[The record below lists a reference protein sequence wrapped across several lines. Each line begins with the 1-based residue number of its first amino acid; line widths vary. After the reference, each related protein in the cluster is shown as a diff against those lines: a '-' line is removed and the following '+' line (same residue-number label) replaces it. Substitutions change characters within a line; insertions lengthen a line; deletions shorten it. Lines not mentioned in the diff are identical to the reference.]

1 MKILIFEPE
10 LSGHHLEYL
19 HHYYEGA
26 LNRSE
31 NDYVFLVP
39 RKFEQVKELY
49 EWTPSSSIDIRYID
63 EKYDEY
69 LSATNVY
76 VLGWKV
82 SKVLKDYVKEIKP
95 DKVILTTIMQFI
107 PFICWLLP
115 NSVKVKGIMY
125 KIYLYEKDRMS
136 FFRLLA
142 ERFRFWTAARSAV
155 IESIYVLNDEDSSE
169 EFNAI
174 YHTDKFKF
182 IPDPVPEIDITKCS
196 NIREDLNIPSEHKV
210 YLHFGSMG
218 ERKGTLEI
226 LKAIEL
232 SDNSELNNATFIF
245 AGKLDK
251 GIKDEFVSLQD
262 RLRNRV
268 NILIFD
274 QFCSYEFLF
283 NLCYTCDVILM
294 PYKLTSLSSGVVG
307 YASVFGKPVIGP
319 SDGLI
324 GNLIRKYNIGY
335 CLPKITADEIK
346 QAFSAN
352 IVISENSYMEN
363 NSLSSF
369 INVILG

>member
-1 MKILIFEPE
+1 MKILIFEPT

-31 NDYVFLVP
+31 NDYVFMVP
-39 RKFEQVKELY
+39 RKFEQFKELY
-49 EWTPSSSIDIRYID
+49 EWPFSSNIDIRYID
-63 EKYDEY
+63 EKYDGD
-69 LSATNVY
+69 LSVSNIY
-76 VLGWKV
+76 ILGWKT
-82 SKVLKDYVKEIKP
+82 SKILRDYVREIKP

-115 NSVKVKGIMY
+115 NSVKVRGIMY
-125 KIYLYEKDRMS
+125 KIYLYEKNRMS

-142 ERFRFWTAARSAV
+142 ERFRFWVAARSAI

-182 IPDPVPEIDITKCS
+182 IPDPVLEIDITKCS
-196 NIREDLNIPSEHKV
+196 NIRNELSIPKEHKV
-210 YLHFGSMG
+210 YLHFGAMG

-232 SDNSELNNATFIF
+232 SDKTDLNNATFIF
-245 AGKLDK
+245 AGKIDK
-251 GIKDEFVSLQD
+251 SIIDEVYSLQD
-262 RLRNRV
+262 RIKNRV
-268 NILIFD
+268 HILMFD

-283 NLCYTCDVILM
+283 NLCFTCDVILM

-307 YASVFGKPVIGP
+307 YAAVFNKPVIGP

-324 GNLIRKYNIGY
+324 GSLIRKFNLGY
-335 CLPKITADEIK
+335 CLQQITAAEISK
-346 QAFSAN
+346 AFSTD
-352 IVISENSYMEN
+352 ISVLENNYIKK

-369 INVILG
+369 INIILE